1 MFFSEILRE
10 CYTLKDMINSDTCLT
25 DVIIS
30 AHDSPGFFGNF
41 LRLFYF
47 GFQISEFAGLRL
59 NFSLST
65 LRHHSTPVSLRD
77 SLIRWPYRLAD
88 VIGKFGTLISA
99 CNVRQLLYRC
109 CVNIYFS
116 QFIDISHAFG
126 SLTPYP
132 KNPTI

>member
-1 MFFSEILRE
+1 MFLSEILRE
-10 CYTLKDMINSDTCLT
+10 CYTLKDMINSDTFLT

-109 CVNIYFS
+109 CVRY
-116 QFIDISHAFG
+116 ISA
-126 SLTPYP
+126 SLL
-132 KNPTI
+132 ISRMLLVL